1 MSHSTAAEFD
11 CEIRQLKDRVRL
23 LEAMVCHS
31 TELIFILDSQSCIT
45 GLNEAAERVLGYSE
59 EELTGRHFDELIFPL
74 SLANGPQ
81 MEAVLTAKEGS
92 AIPVEIR
99 KERRIV
105 IAHDLLE
112 RQALEESSRQAQK
125 METLGVLAGGIAH
138 DFNNLLTGILGYAY
152 LLNGEP
158 DLVARYGEAL
168 EVIVKSSE
176 RAAQLTTQLLGFARH
191 NKRPLA
197 PVDLHLTIHEIVQL
211 LHRTIDKKIR
221 VSAHLLAS
229 RCQVMADASQMYQIL
244 LNLCLNARD
253 AMPHGG
259 ELRITTRNSG
269 STGVVISVSDNG
281 VGIPV
286 EIRGRIFEPFFT
298 TKAPQRGTGMG
309 LAMVSAIARN
319 HGGSVRLDPETISGT
334 TFHVTLPVCKSAPST
349 ASSRKAKQTGTGR
362 ILVIEDEEFVRRV
375 IFRMLTGLGYDVY
388 CSSDVSAGI
397 KHFHEHHGSI
407 DLVIV
412 DLVMPGMN
420 GMECLQALRSVDP
433 KVRVI
438 LSSGYGN
445 GEIKGV
451 EFLPKPYQPEQ
462 LAGVVRRTIRRT
474 SFRASAN

>member
-1 MSHSTAAEFD
+1 MLDLDFVRKNLALVEEKLRQRGMDPAAV
-11 CEIRQLKDRVRL
+11 LKDFQEVDTQRRHAIT
-23 LEAMVCHS
+23 EAETS
-31 TELIFILDSQSCIT
+31 
-45 GLNEAAERVLGYSE
+45 
-59 EELTGRHFDELIFPL
+59 
-74 SLANGPQ
+74 
-81 MEAVLTAKEGS
+81 K
-92 AIPVEIR
+92 
-99 KERRIV
+99 
-105 IAHDLLE
+105 
-112 RQALEESSRQAQK
+112 AQ
-125 METLGVLAGGIAH
+125 G
-138 DFNNLLTGILGYAY
+138 
-152 LLNGEP
+152 
-158 DLVARYGEAL
+158 
-168 EVIVKSSE
+168 
-176 RAAQLTTQLLGFARH
+176 
-191 NKRPLA
+191 PLA

-229 RCQVMADASQMYQIL
+229 RCQVMADASQMYQVL

-253 AMPHGG
+253 AMPEGG
-259 ELRITTRNSG
+259 ELRITTSNSG

-281 VGIPV
+281 AGIPV

-309 LAMVSAIARN
+309 LAMVRAIARN
-319 HGGSVRLDPETISGT
+319 HGGSVRLDPETMSGT
-334 TFHVTLPVCKSAPST
+334 TFHVTLPVCKSAAST

-375 IFRMLTGLGYDVY
+375 MFRMLTGLGYDVY
-388 CSSDVSAGI
+388 CSPDVRAGI
-397 KHFHEHHGSI
+397 EHFHEHHGSI

-433 KVRVI
+433 KVRVV

-462 LAGVVRRTIRRT
+462 LAGVVRRAIRRT
-474 SFRASAN
+474 AFRASAN